1 WYQSHKS
8 VKTRYSCCPIDPVR
22 ETPDT
27 ACVMAVSQRL
37 TMKKDVVQQRG
48 RRGVILITAA
58 GMMFVLMAF
67 VGLAFD
73 VGFMQWSRRRAQT
86 AADAGALA
94 GAWAL
99 QLGGVVTTDGKDG
112 SAVNGF

>member
-1 WYQSHKS
+1 MMSFS
-8 VKTRYSCCPIDPVR
+8 
-22 ETPDT
+22 
-27 ACVMAVSQRL
+27 
-37 TMKKDVVQQRG
+37 
-48 RRGVILITAA
+48 RRGERGTLLLLAA

-112 SAVNGF
+112 SAVNGFTDGTNGVTVTINNPPASGSYKGN